1 MSSPFANRLNQVIDR
16 LLSKELLSNAGLGN
30 EIGFYIFDYAPE
42 QELQVRR
49 FIETIKDQLGKRRPD
64 LRVAHVNLF
73 QLIIDYLKERKL
85 LDKAFQMQK
94 DKGDAALFKALKG
107 PLHEQKI
114 AAYFVRTVEAD
125 SKDLIL
131 LSGIG
136 SAWPLLRSHTL
147 LNSLHPL
154 IPDTP
159 LVVFYPGQYDE
170 VLRHYA
176 DQRISLDL
184 DDGVK
189 VNYGKFGTLLAEVKA
204 VTGKKG

>member
-30 EIGFYIFDYAPE
+30 EIGFYIFDYEPE
-42 QELQVRR
+42 HELQMRQ

-73 QLIIDYLKERKL
+73 QLIIDYLTERKL

-94 DKGDAALFKALKG
+94 NKGDAALFKALKG

-114 AAYFVRTVEAD
+114 ASYFVRTVEPD
-125 SKDLIL
+125 SRDLIL

-147 LNSLHPL
+147 LISLHPL
-154 IPDTP
+154 IEDTP
-159 LVVFYPGQYDE
+159 LVIFYPGQYDGQG
-170 VLRHYA
+170 LRLFG
-176 DQRISLDL
+176 RLKES
-184 DDGVK
+184 
-189 VNYGKFGTLLAEVKA
+189 NYYRAFRLVA
-204 VTGKKG
+204 

>member
-1 MSSPFANRLNQVIDR
+1 MSTSFENRLNQVIDR

-64 LRVAHVNLF
+64 LCFVHVNLF
-73 QLIIDYLKERKL
+73 QLIIDYLRERKL

-114 AAYFVRTVEAD
+114 AAYFVRTVEPD

-136 SAWPLLRSHTL
+136 NAWPLLRSHTL

-159 LVVFYPGQYDE
+159 LVVFYPGQYDGQG
-170 VLRHYA
+170 LRLFG
-176 DQRISLDL
+176 RI
-184 DDGVK
+184 K
-189 VNYGKFGTLLAEVKA
+189 ERNYYRAFRLVAPTP
-204 VTGKKG
+204 